1 VKKLLV
7 LLAVAFGVLWLG
19 APAYADA
26 TSDAIDK
33 FKSGSHV
40 YQASN
45 AAKVD
50 GPKVRDS
57 IGSNEVRIAILPA
70 GAGDPRTAGIKIAQ
84 ALGGGRTVGVVAG
97 THFDAV
103 SNVYCDAPVSA
114 AAKAAVDA
122 HLTQLQDNGDV
133 TDTLVDWVNRVG
145 GMSAQSSCGG
155 GNSQAAAPAA
165 ESDGKSGGHGGLI
178 LAGLLGAGAL
188 GVGGWMFS
196 RRRKKQRQLAD
207 LRAEVVS
214 LYDRLGADVSN
225 IDPKDDATARQALAD
240 ASERYTAA
248 GSQLAQADTPAKFA
262 VAKRTALEG
271 LYAARTAREALGLS
285 PGPELPPLYPSTGQT
300 MSEPTTVNVRGQDVR
315 GYPQYQP
322 GAPYYYGGG
331 GGYAAGW
338 YSMPFWETLLLGSV
352 LTGGFGGWGGGWGG
366 GGFDSGY
373 REGYQDAE
381 HDVQHDQSG
390 GGGADGG
397 WGGGDAGG
405 WGGGGDFGGGGGDWG
420 GGGGDWGG
428 GGGDFGGGGGGD
440 W

>member
-1 VKKLLV
+1 LLIV
-7 LLAVAFGVLWLG
+7 LAVAFGVLWLG

-26 TSDAIDK
+26 VDDAVNA
-33 FKSGSHV
+33 FKDGKHVHAQTGSV
-40 YQASN
+40 PVDG
-45 AAKVD
+45 AKVAKAI
-50 GPKVRDS
+50 GDS
-57 IGSNEVRIAILPA
+57 EIRVALFAP
-70 GAGDPRTAGIKIAQ
+70 GAGNPYEIGTRMVD
-84 ALGGGRTVGVVAG
+84 ALGDRRTVAVFVG
-97 THFDAV
+97 TKYDAV
-103 SNVYCDAPVSA
+103 SNQYCYRPVSSA
-114 AAKAAVDA
+114 LGSAVHA
-122 HLTQLQDNGDV
+122 HETQLRTDRNV
-133 TDTLVDWVNRVG
+133 TDTLVDFVSRVG
-145 GMSAQSSCGG
+145 ALTAQADCGSSTGG
-155 GNSQAAAPAA
+155 GSSNALPAAPAD
-165 ESDGKSGGHGGLI
+165 EKSSGGHGGLI
-178 LAGLLGAGAL
+178 LAGLLGAG
-188 GVGGWMFS
+188 VIGGGAFMFS

-225 IDPKDDATARQALAD
+225 INPKDNETARQALAD

-248 GSQLAQADTPAKFA
+248 GSQLAQADSPAKFA

-300 MSEPTTVNVRGQDVR
+300 MSEPTTVNVRGQDVQ

-381 HDVQHDQSG
+381 HDTDREQSG
-390 GGGADGG
+390 GGDSGWAGGGDSGG
-397 WGGGDAGG
+397 WGGGDFG
-405 WGGGGDFGGGGGDWG
+405 GGGGDFGGGGGDF
-420 GGGGDWGG
+420 GG